1 MRHGE
6 EGPATDSRNLFPDA
20 LICFFPS
27 RSNQVISIYHHWQ
40 PLADREL
47 GAGVGREGEEGGC
60 K

>member
-1 MRHGE
+1 MMHNQE

-40 PLADREL
+40 PLADRQL
-47 GAGVGREGEEGGC
+47 GAEWGWGC